1 MTIERRY
8 SGEENLGILSVAG
21 HLGGAMGWV
30 LGRGAGPVVADL
42 TELRSC
48 SAEGQATII
57 EAARHIAASGRS
69 LEPAVIPADGSL
81 VPDGHCPAISVH
93 TGLAF
98 ERQAN
103 GMASPGERPTSV
115 RFPYGRFGLTGVG
128 GEDGPMALTSGWTRC
143 VGVRSAGPF
152 CQVREGTAR

>member
-8 SGEENLGILSVAG
+8 SVEENLGVLSVAG

-30 LGRGAGPVVADL
+30 LARGAGPVVADL
-42 TELRSC
+42 TEPRSC
-48 SAEGQATII
+48 STEGQATLV

-98 ERQAN
+98 AFAAHRAERCEPVHEWHATEWP
-103 GMASPGERPTSV
+103 APESAPL
-115 RFPYGRFGLTGVG
+115 RFGSRMGDSV
-128 GEDGPMALTSGWTRC
+128 
-143 VGVRSAGPF
+143 
-152 CQVREGTAR
+152 